1 MSKSMTEHYRKL
13 ITRSALFDKVSL
25 EGMAHLLEACPLQE
39 LMRGEALLLPGQR
52 NDKLYL
58 ILSGALNIHL
68 GDAHKTPFLTL
79 GTGECVGEISVLTET
94 TAAASII
101 AEEDSVLLVIK
112 QSTLWSMT
120 RISHGLARNLLKIL
134 AQRLRY
140 NNRVIAEAAG

>member
-1 MSKSMTEHYRKL
+1 MTEHYRKL
-13 ITRSALFDKVSL
+13 ITRSALFEKVSL
-25 EGMAHLLEACPLQE
+25 DGMARLLEACPLKD
-39 LMRGEALLLPGQR
+39 LMRSEALLRPGQR

-68 GDAHKTPFLTL
+68 SDTHAAPFLTL
-79 GTGECVGEISVLTET
+79 GAGECVGEISILTET
-94 TAAASII
+94 TTTASVI